1 MRHTTNR
8 PRMTRKKARELL
20 PGDYAITS
28 GRIDKILSVERQFN
42 SDETERV
49 HAEITV
55 FDGYAARADWDG
67 NQEFWCVD
75 TRTNWPTAHLIIVI
89 RAHERN
95 LEPAVL
101 ALRLRDGDY
110 EVITAHEDSPL
121 AQGTVLRPQDGPIY
135 WHDAV
140 WLPVAHVNALYH
152 VDDSDHSDLAGRA
165 RLIASWCRVNRLVS

>member
-1 MRHTTNR
+1 MSHTTNQ
-8 PRMTRKKARELL
+8 PQMTRKKARELL

-28 GRIDKILSVERQFN
+28 GQIDKILSVERQFN
-42 SDETERV
+42 SDGTERV
-49 HAEITV
+49 HAEITT

-75 TRTNWPTAHLIIVI
+75 TRTNWPTARLIIVF

-110 EVITAHEDSPL
+110 EVIA
-121 AQGTVLRPQDGPIY
+121 
-135 WHDAV
+135 
-140 WLPVAHVNALYH
+140 AHVNGLSR

-165 RLIASWCRVNRLVS
+165 RLIASWYRVNRLVS

>member
-1 MRHTTNR
+1 MSHTTNQ
-8 PRMTRKKARELL
+8 PQMTRKKARELL

-28 GRIDKILSVERQFN
+28 GQIDKILSVERRFN
-42 SDETERV
+42 SDGTERV
-49 HAEITV
+49 HAEITT

-75 TRTNWPTAHLIIVI
+75 TRTNWPTARLIIVY

-110 EVITAHEDSPL
+110 EVIAAHEDSPL
-121 AQGTVLRPQDGPIY
+121 AEGTVLRSQDGPIY

-140 WLPVAHVNALYH
+140 WLPVVHVNGLTH

-165 RLIASWCRVNRLVS
+165 RLIASWYRVNRLAS

>member
-1 MRHTTNR
+1 MSYMANQ
-8 PRMTRKKARELL
+8 PQMTRKKARELL

-28 GRIDKILSVERQFN
+28 GQIDKILGVERQFN
-42 SDETERV
+42 SDGTERV
-49 HAEITV
+49 RAEITT

-75 TRTNWPTAHLIIVI
+75 TRVNWPTARLIIVF

-101 ALRLRDGDY
+101 Q
-110 EVITAHEDSPL
+110 S
-121 AQGTVLRPQDGPIY
+121 QDGPIY

-140 WLPVAHVNALYH
+140 WLPVAHVNGLTR

>member
-1 MRHTTNR
+1 MSHTANQ
-8 PRMTRKKARELL
+8 PQMTRKKARELL

-28 GRIDKILSVERQFN
+28 GQIDKILSVERQFN
-42 SDETERV
+42 SDGTERV
-49 HAEITV
+49 HAEITT

-75 TRTNWPTAHLIIVI
+75 TRINWPTARLIIVF

-110 EVITAHEDSPL
+110 EVIAAHEDSPL
-121 AQGTVLRPQDGPIY
+121 AEGTVLRSQDGPIY

-140 WLPVAHVNALYH
+140 WLPVAHVNGLTR

-165 RLIASWCRVNRLVS
+165 RLIASWYRVNRLVS

>member
-1 MRHTTNR
+1 MNRETNR
-8 PRMTRKKARELL
+8 PQMTRKKARDLL

-28 GRIDKILSVERQFN
+28 GQIDKILSVERQFN
-42 SDETERV
+42 SDGTERV
-49 HAEITV
+49 HAEITT

-75 TRTNWPTAHLIIVI
+75 TRTNWPTARLIIVF

-101 ALRLRDGDY
+101 ALRLR
-110 EVITAHEDSPL
+110 S
-121 AQGTVLRPQDGPIY
+121 QDGPIY

-140 WLPVAHVNALYH
+140 WLPVAHVNALSH
-152 VDDSDHSDLAGRA
+152 VDDNDHSDLAGRA
-165 RLIASWCRVNRLVS
+165 RLIASWYRVNRLVS

>member
-1 MRHTTNR
+1 MSHTTNR

-28 GRIDKILSVERQFN
+28 GQIDKILSVERQFN
-42 SDETERV
+42 SDGTERV
-49 HAEITV
+49 HAEITT

-75 TRTNWPTAHLIIVI
+75 TRTNWPTAH
-89 RAHERN
+89 ERN

-110 EVITAHEDSPL
+110 EVIAAHEDSPL
-121 AQGTVLRPQDGPIY
+121 AQGTVLRSQDGPIY
-135 WHDAV
+135 WHDAA
-140 WLPVAHVNALYH
+140 WLPVAYVNGLTR

-165 RLIASWCRVNRLVS
+165 RLIASWYRVNRLVL

>member
-1 MRHTTNR
+1 MSHTTNQ
-8 PRMTRKKARELL
+8 PQMTRKKARELL

-28 GRIDKILSVERQFN
+28 GQIDKILSVERQFS
-42 SDETERV
+42 SDGTERV
-49 HAEITV
+49 HAEITT

-75 TRTNWPTAHLIIVI
+75 TRTNWPTARLIIVF

-110 EVITAHEDSPL
+110 EVIAAHEDSPL
-121 AQGTVLRPQDGPIY
+121 AQGTVLRSQDGPIY
-135 WHDAV
+135 WHDAA
-140 WLPVAHVNALYH
+140 WLPVTHVNALSH

-165 RLIASWCRVNRLVS
+165 RLIASWYRVNRLVS